1 MIVEANEISPSPTSH
16 YATMS
21 SSMIL
26 RHKIEGVIEDPEL
39 WLALKKLFV
48 QTSLG
53 QSTHNHAS
61 GCTFLDKLP
70 RELRSEIYNAS
81 SNSFILLNLPSSTYI
96 LLFLHVDRYMK
107 KLREFC
113 MATTTFVIDCI
124 GMGDEHYNELLAYP
138 LTRYL
143 SIWPS
148 KTSDGFSTLRNVG
161 GFNLVQ
167 RWKVVVCSY
176 IQQSIQAN
184 YCSFSVVLSV
194 GIRQRP

>member
-1 MIVEANEISPSPTSH
+1 LQAREALVDLIPSNFDDIHFEQYPLAPTSPAAPKWISRDVSKVWPLKDCPKLISTFRPGVSGMMVEANGISPSPTSH

-26 RHKIEGVIEDPEL
+26 RHKVEGVIEDPEL

-48 QTSLG
+48 QISLE

-81 SNSFILLNLPSSTYI
+81 SNSFILLNLLSSTYI
-96 LLFLHVDRYMK
+96 LPFLHVDRYMK

-113 MATTTFVIDCI
+113 MATT
-124 GMGDEHYNELLAYP
+124 H
-138 LTRYL
+138 L
-143 SIWPS
+143 S
-148 KTSDGFSTLRNVG
+148 ST
-161 GFNLVQ
+161 
-167 RWKVVVCSY
+167 
-176 IQQSIQAN
+176 A
-184 YCSFSVVLSV
+184 
-194 GIRQRP
+194 